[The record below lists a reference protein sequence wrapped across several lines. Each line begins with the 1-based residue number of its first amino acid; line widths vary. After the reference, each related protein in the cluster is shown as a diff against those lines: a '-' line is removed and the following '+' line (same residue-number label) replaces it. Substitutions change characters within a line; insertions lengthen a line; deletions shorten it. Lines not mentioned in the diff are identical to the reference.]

1 MRLLGLD
8 PNGRLTHHI
17 FFSHPQVV
25 ARNCLV
31 FFSCLPQ
38 VVRKQPVMCLHCGY
52 FPVGNAFGDQLECFF
67 QTVDDTV
74 NYDWHSCHSPQSWT
88 WRKSIWVRLYFNEV
102 SASKNNTCSPRPH
115 QNFIWTNSANVK
127 CGPMPCQVQTS
138 TCHWHLPS
146 TYKDSITCSCSCWF
160 LTPLERNL
168 RWKAEVR
175 HAVCSEN
182 WQNKTSEG

>member
-17 FFSHPQVV
+17 FFSHPQAV

-88 WRKSIWVRLYFNEV
+88 WRKSIWVRLYFNKV
-102 SASKNNTCSPRPH
+102 CASKNITCSPRPLPRTSFG
-115 QNFIWTNSANVK
+115 QI
-127 CGPMPCQVQTS
+127 VQTWNVVLCPVKYKLARAIG
-138 TCHWHLPS
+138 TCHLPTRIQS
-146 TYKDSITCSCSCWF
+146 RVLAAADF
-160 LTPLERNL
+160 
-168 RWKAEVR
+168 
-175 HAVCSEN
+175 
-182 WQNKTSEG
+182 